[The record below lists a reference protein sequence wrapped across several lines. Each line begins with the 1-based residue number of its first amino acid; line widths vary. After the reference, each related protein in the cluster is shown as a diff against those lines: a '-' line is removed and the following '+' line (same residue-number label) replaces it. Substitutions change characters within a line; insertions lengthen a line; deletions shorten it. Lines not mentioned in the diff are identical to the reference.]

1 MSSPSSLR
9 RILTGLGV
17 RLAITALVFAFLF
30 RRIDISEVGD
40 SLARISPLALLGGVG
55 GALVA
60 LGSGLVR
67 WRVLFSAYGAR
78 SLPAWAELAR
88 LYMIAQFYNL
98 LPGAVGGDVVRGYA
112 TRRYFDDAGAVRSV
126 GVVLVDRLLGFLGLL
141 LVASIATLTSPLP
154 AREVLTYAA
163 LGLLAAL
170 GAVTAMTLA
179 RRLAD
184 VLPERIAR
192 LARMLPEL
200 QRPSLFA
207 VALALSLLSHI
218 GVSLAGYAILAGV
231 SPQVRL
237 LEALVIFPLGALAA
251 YFPLTFAGAGARD
264 AALIYLC
271 AQYGVARGD
280 ALAASLSLLMLQLS
294 IAAIGGLVNLR
305 NPAPV
310 AEARAGAS

>member
-1 MSSPSSLR
+1 MALPSSLR
-9 RILTGLGV
+9 RILTGLGL
-17 RLAITALVFAFLF
+17 RLAVTALVFFLLF
-30 RRIDISEVGD
+30 RRIEVSDLGE
-40 SLARISPLALLGGVG
+40 SLALISPVALLGGVG
-55 GALVA
+55 GALLA

-67 WRVLFSAYGAR
+67 WRVLFGAYSAR
-78 SLPAWAELAR
+78 TLPSWAELVR

-141 LVASIATLTSPLP
+141 LVASIATLISPLP
-154 AREVLTYAA
+154 VGEVLMYAA
-163 LGLLAAL
+163 LGLVAAL
-170 GAVTAMTLA
+170 GAVTVMTLA

-184 VLPERIAR
+184 VLPDRIAR
-192 LARMLPEL
+192 LARMLPVLE
-200 QRPSLFA
+200 RPSLFV
-207 VALALSLLSHI
+207 VAIALSLLSHI
-218 GVSLAGYAILAGV
+218 GVALAGYAILAGAA
-231 SPQVRL
+231 PQVRL

-264 AALIYLC
+264 TALIYLC
-271 AQYGVARGD
+271 AQYGISHGA
-280 ALAASLSLLMLQLS
+280 ALAASLSLLMLQLC

-310 AEARAGAS
+310 AEVHAEAG

>member
-1 MSSPSSLR
+1 M
-9 RILTGLGV
+9 LTGLGL
-17 RLAITALVFAFLF
+17 RLAITALVFAYLF
-30 RRIDISEVGD
+30 KRIDISEVGD

-55 GALVA
+55 GALIA

-67 WRVLFSAYGAR
+67 WRVLFGAYGAR
-78 SLPAWAELAR
+78 ALPGWAELAR

-200 QRPSLFA
+200 HRPSLFA
-207 VALALSLLSHI
+207 VAVALSLLSHI
-218 GVSLAGYAILAGV
+218 GVSLAGFAILAGV
-231 SPQVRL
+231 APQVRL

-264 AALIYLC
+264 AALIFLC

-280 ALAASLSLLMLQLS
+280 ALAASLSLLLLQLS
-294 IAAIGGLVNLR
+294 IAAVGGLVNLR
-305 NPAPV
+305 SPAPV
-310 AEARAGAS
+310 VEPTSL

>member
-1 MSSPSSLR
+1 M
-9 RILTGLGV
+9 LTGLV
-17 RLAITALVFAFLF
+17 LRLAVTALVFFLLF
-30 RRIDISEVGD
+30 RRIDVSEVGD
-40 SLARISPLALLGGVG
+40 SLALISPLALLGGVG
-55 GALVA
+55 GALLA
-60 LGSGLVR
+60 LSSGLVR
-67 WRVLFSAYGAR
+67 WRLLFSAYGAR
-78 SLPAWAELAR
+78 TLPTWSELVR

-112 TRRYFDDAGAVRSV
+112 TRRHFEDAGAVRSV

-141 LVASIATLTSPLP
+141 LVASIATLVSPLP

-192 LARMLPEL
+192 LARMLPALE
-200 QRPSLFA
+200 RPALFA
-207 VALALSLLSHI
+207 VAVALSLLSHI

-231 SPQVRL
+231 APQVSL

-264 AALIYLC
+264 TALIYLC
-271 AQYGVARGD
+271 AQYGISHGA
-280 ALAASLSLLMLQLS
+280 ALAASLSLLMLQLG

-305 NPAPV
+305 SPAPV
-310 AEARAGAS
+310 AEVRAEAS